1 MRSDIIRQACIL
13 VGGKGTRLGH
23 LTRSVPKPLIHIDEN
38 TAFLDIVIDQVVR
51 QGFDDI
57 VLLAGHLGHLVR
69 ERYDHRHYGSARLHV
84 IVEREPSGTAG
95 ALAAAQEIIAPQF
108 LLLNGDTYADINLRA
123 LSLDW
128 MTGDLDGVVALQAI
142 DDPSRYGTVVLDQ
155 DRVVGFLEKGQGTGP
170 ALINIGAYVLRKSIV
185 NRIHSFPCS
194 LETDILPS
202 LATERRLKGKVCD
215 GYFIDIGV
223 PQSLEQAQ
231 RELLALARRRVA
243 FLRRDCLICPNHR
256 CDRQSQQVEW
266 AHGAPESIRRLNDLG
281 YRLVVVSNL
290 PHGVQRCFDEQSAD
304 EVHKSMQEQLAAL
317 GSFIDAVQCWPHG
330 LEAGIQPRQR
340 DFDQK
345 NDPGMISGG
354 LKDFSG
360 SFMIS
365 DKQID
370 IEAAKRMGISGY
382 LFDEGDLAVFLE
394 ECLADLAKPKA
405 QSPRTYDFPVGKQ

>member
-1 MRSDIIRQACIL
+1 MRPDIIRQACIL
-13 VGGKGTRLGH
+13 VGGRGTRLGH
-23 LTRSVPKPLIHIDEN
+23 LTRLVPKPLIHIDEN
-38 TAFLDIVIDQVVR
+38 TAFLDIVIDQVAR

-108 LLLNGDTYADINLRA
+108 LLLNGDTYADIDLRA
-123 LSLDW
+123 LSLEW
-128 MTGDLDGVVALQAI
+128 MTSDLDGVIALQVI
-142 DDPSRYGTVVLDQ
+142 DDPSRYGAVVLDQ

-170 ALINIGAYVLRKSIV
+170 ALVNIGAYVLRKSIV

-194 LETDILPS
+194 LEADILPS
-202 LATERRLKGKVCD
+202 LARERRLKGKVCD

-223 PQSLEQAQ
+223 PQSLEQAR
-231 RELLALARRRVA
+231 RELPALMRRRVA
-243 FLRRDCLICPNHR
+243 FLRQDCLIRADQGNYH
-256 CDRQSQQVEW
+256 QSRQVEW
-266 AHGAPESIRRLNDLG
+266 IRGAPESIRRLNDLG
-281 YRLVVVSNL
+281 CRVIVVSNL
-290 PHGVQRCFDEQSAD
+290 PCGDRRCFDEQSAD
-304 EVHKSMQEQLAAL
+304 DLHRSMHEQSAAL
-317 GSFIDAVQCWPHG
+317 GSFIDAFQYWPHG
-330 LEAGIQPRQR
+330 SEAGIQTTQR
-340 DFDQK
+340 DFDRKIDQ
-345 NDPGMISGG
+345 GMIFGG

-360 SFMIS
+360 CFIIS

-370 IEAAKRMGISGY
+370 IEAAKRMGIPGY

-405 QSPRTYDFPVGKQ
+405 QSPGHMIVR